1 MQLDALVS
9 VAVEDPNTIEG
20 TRGNAALI
28 FVDSREERKVCG
40 EIRVLPTSCDY
51 VSLSPRLRVLS
62 LHSAFPPIFLRH
74 RYPGKRKSWLKPS
87 IMGSSSNNKKYE

>member
-9 VAVEDPNTIEG
+9 VAVKDPNTIER

-28 FVDSREERKVCG
+28 FVDSRGEERKVCG

-62 LHSAFPPIFLRH
+62 LHSAFSSIFLIPRQTKILAKAVDN
-74 RYPGKRKSWLKPS
+74 GKFR
-87 IMGSSSNNKKYE
+87 